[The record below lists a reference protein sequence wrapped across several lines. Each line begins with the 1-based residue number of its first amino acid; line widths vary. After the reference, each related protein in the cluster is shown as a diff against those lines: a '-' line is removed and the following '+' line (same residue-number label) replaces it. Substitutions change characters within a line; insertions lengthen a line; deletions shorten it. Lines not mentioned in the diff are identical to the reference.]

1 MFTAEYLAN
10 RAPRSALNMVTP
22 YKPLHGKEATL
33 QHLKTIGSRAFVH
46 VETHTKK
53 LEDRCWKGRL
63 CGYSQDTTA

>member
-33 QHLKTIGSRAFVH
+33 QHLRTIGSRAFVH
-46 VETHTKK
+46 I
-53 LEDRCWKGRL
+53 
-63 CGYSQDTTA
+63 